1 MRRRQGNEEKESSWK
16 NLLKHHQDVFSEL
29 TRLYLSNVQSPPW
42 SAPRPAPSTRPQ
54 QRVKHRYTDYR
65 SALSVHTEKQRETP
79 CALNTQLVVHL
90 LNQRERNGSLRFLA
104 EIKGVSVSPKLQDH
118 FSGTNVDVP
127 QSVICLFQG
136 FLRSNSPVVSVW
148 TPQLSHRL

>member
-1 MRRRQGNEEKESSWK
+1 M
-16 NLLKHHQDVFSEL
+16 
-29 TRLYLSNVQSPPW
+29 
-42 SAPRPAPSTRPQ
+42 
-54 QRVKHRYTDYR
+54 KHRYTDYR

-118 FSGTNVDVP
+118 LSGTNVDIP
-127 QSVICLFQG
+127 QFVICLFQG
-136 FLRSNSPVVSVW
+136 FLRSNSPVVSV
-148 TPQLSHRL
+148 